1 MSSTSKPLQNYRKCQ
16 KNDENNIQMT
26 TVETLY
32 KLQSCQ
38 VVPCKL
44 SKSQQVYVSF
54 SFIQS
59 KEANKQMKKSTTKPK
74 TNEEKYTP
82 KFQN

>member
-44 SKSQQVYVSF
+44 SKS
-54 SFIQS
+54 
-59 KEANKQMKKSTTKPK
+59 
-74 TNEEKYTP
+74 
-82 KFQN
+82 